1 MCDHDESD
9 FDPPMHR
16 KRGNPNWEKP
26 IPHLPAAAT
35 EFEKRVGELQLTRET
50 CTDSSELR
58 KWCERNRNRSYIP
71 ESLLE
76 AWGITVDSVFGPLER

>member
-1 MCDHDESD
+1 MTKAILIRPCAANVEIELGKTD
-9 FDPPMHR
+9 
-16 KRGNPNWEKP
+16 
-26 IPHLPAAAT
+26 PHLPAAAT